1 MKTTQNKRILQALE
15 EAAPDWVSLPVLSKA
30 SGSLSPA
37 TRISNLRKQG
47 YTIENKVEHTRNK
60 RGGNVTTSAYR
71 LHE

>member
-1 MKTTQNKRILQALE
+1 MKTTQNKKILQALE

-47 YTIENKVEHTRNK
+47 YTIENRVEQLRNK
-60 RGGNVTTSAYR
+60 RGNSITNSAYR